1 MATLLHSTSI
11 DCGTEESI
19 HSRHHAKGLCADD
32 MIQWRGK
39 HGGRRG
45 MEEGGRLGRT
55 EMVGAKVRGRG

>member
-1 MATLLHSTSI
+1 
-11 DCGTEESI
+11 
-19 HSRHHAKGLCADD
+19 

>member
-1 MATLLHSTSI
+1 
-11 DCGTEESI
+11 
-19 HSRHHAKGLCADD
+19 

-55 EMVGAKVRGRG
+55 ETVAAKVRGRGWALRNQDTPWSRRGEGEHGYQ